1 MKINI
6 LLFLKDDKKN
16 RINNYLL
23 FLSFFILLVAGCTG
37 SDSGSGGLDKTDS
50 VGSTNK
56 ITDTSKL
63 NDLSTSKDIEAVLAQ
78 DWVMDDDIEAVNFSD
93 EPMALIAYRSFY
105 FSPDHSFIS
114 NPRNDIGSGIWA
126 YTDDN
131 KTIRLQYADGKTGLY
146 KIKAVKSTELRL
158 VNTGISSETELKY
171 ISGGVNYKH
180 TADDPYHITNN
191 AWRFKPAKAET
202 EDEINTRLKG
212 WLMFHI
218 LFYRDAILKNV
229 KQISFYGFP
238 TCVKWYGGGVVMRKQ
253 DELPQNWIDCFYNK
267 QQALNAYALMDKVF
281 KKKYVFPKDV
291 NWVKKNLSVI
301 EQMYKN
307 L

>member
-6 LLFLKDDKKN
+6 LLFLKEVKKN
-16 RINNYLL
+16 RVFDYL
-23 FLSFFILLVAGCTG
+23 FCLSFLVLLLTGCTG
-37 SDSGSGGLDKTDS
+37 SDSGGEGSNTTS
-50 VGSTNK
+50 VGENTGK
-56 ITDTSKL
+56 TIDTSKL
-63 NDLSTSKDIEAVLAQ
+63 NDLSQRKDIESVLAQ

-105 FSPDHSFIS
+105 FSSDHSFIS
-114 NPRNDIGSGIWA
+114 NPRNDIGSGTWA
-126 YTDDN
+126 YDDDK

-158 VNTGISSETELKY
+158 VNTGIKSETELKF

-180 TADDPYHITNN
+180 TSDDPYHVTNN
-191 AWRFKPAKAET
+191 TWRIAPAKAET
-202 EDEINTRLKG
+202 EDEIKARLKG

-218 LFYRDAILKNV
+218 LFYRDAILKEV
-229 KQISFYGFP
+229 KQVSFYGFP

-267 QQALNAYALMDKVF
+267 QQALRAYTLIDNVF